1 MKVTFEYDYN
11 EEKEDVLLAL
21 KANSLASALH
31 EISQNVFRPA
41 GKHGYPEQ
49 QIQDLVN
56 ANENAEELIGL
67 LETKFHQILNEHDV
81 AGLL

>member
-1 MKVTFEYDYN
+1 MKVTLEYDYN

-31 EISQNVFRPA
+31 EIGQNVFRPA
-41 GKHGYPEQ
+41 RKHGYPEQ
-49 QIQDLVN
+49 KIQDLFN